1 MTHFLTKGRAIPA
14 ALALSALLLTGACGK
29 KKVDELPPAPGY
41 GEGSG
46 VGTYDPYAQGG
57 TGTYD
62 PNAGYGT
69 GGTGGVDTGPGSQA
83 DFMRSVQSDRIFFD
97 TDRYNVDNAD
107 MVVLQ
112 SQAQWAMRYPNT
124 MLVIEGHADER
135 GTRDYN
141 LALGERRANAAKQYL
156 ISLGVPAGRIQTV
169 SYGKER
175 PQALGSDESSWAQ
188 NRRAVTVTVK

>member
-1 MTHFLTKGRAIPA
+1 MTHYLPKGRTLAS
-14 ALALSALLLTGACGK
+14 ALALSALLITGACGK

-41 GEGSG
+41 GQ
-46 VGTYDPYAQGG
+46 GTGAGNYDPYGQGG
-57 TGTYD
+57 TGGYD
-62 PNAGYGT
+62 PNAGYNT
-69 GGTGGVDTGPGSQA
+69 GGQGGVDTGPGSQA
-83 DFMRSVQSDRIFFD
+83 DFLRSVQSDRIFFD

-112 SQAQWAMRYPNT
+112 SQAQWAMRYPQT
-124 MLVIEGHADER
+124 VLVIEGHADER

-156 ISLGVPAGRIQTV
+156 VSLGVPSNRIQTI

-175 PQALGSDESSWAQ
+175 PQALGSDEASWAQ

>member
-41 GEGSG
+41 GQGSG